1 MPIIINLIKF
11 SFLFCNNIMF
21 YTTVHMRHTSSGSS
35 SSRDAKD
42 VFISGCRND
51 FDFSQITP
59 EKISKL
65 SKENQNY
72 FHKCDDAI
80 NNKLSVDS
88 LVYYS
93 SFILPIICILIF
105 IRIGK
110 KHYRIAEEKIKNAKY
125 LVIFARKPENNPSNS
140 MEIALVIGGV
150 LAALIYILIY
160 IVYIIIVEIKY

>member
-1 MPIIINLIKF
+1 MPIIINLIK
-11 SFLFCNNIMF
+11 SDFLFSNNIMS

-51 FDFSQITP
+51 FDFSQITS
-59 EKISKL
+59 EKITKL
-65 SKENQNY
+65 SKEKQTY
-72 FHKCDDAI
+72 FYKCDDAI
-80 NNKLSVDS
+80 NNKFSVDS
-88 LVYYS
+88 LIYYS

-105 IRIGK
+105 IRMGK

-125 LVIFARKPENNPSNS
+125 PAIFARKPENNPSNS

-150 LAALIYILIY
+150 LAVLMYLLIYIIHI
-160 IVYIIIVEIKY
+160 IVVEIKY

>member
-1 MPIIINLIKF
+1 MLIIFNLIK
-11 SFLFCNNIMF
+11 SFFYFLIIYMS

-59 EKISKL
+59 GKISKL
-65 SKENQNY
+65 SKEDQKY
-72 FHKCDDAI
+72 FYKCDDAI

-93 SFILPIICILIF
+93 SFILPTICILIF

-110 KHYRIAEEKIKNAKY
+110 KHYRIAEEKIKSAKY
-125 LVIFARKPENNPSNS
+125 PVIFARKPENNPSNS